1 MELAWT
7 NQLSIG
13 NAVIDSDHK
22 NLIAKINGIVHAIK
36 TRDRHAMPQAFEAL
50 EYWLHIHFENEEKIA
65 RAVNFDFSK
74 HRPAQQHLLRD
85 IRQTR
90 DGLIARKGLWHDS
103 VADHAINF
111 IKSWMLDGHIGDLDM
126 QMKPALQAIDYKFWP
141 GWREGETNHAAGHI
155 ASLYVQIFDT
165 PIPCVG

>member
-1 MELAWT
+1 MEFAWT
-7 NQLSIG
+7 SQLSIG

-36 TRDRHAMPQAFEAL
+36 TRDRSAMPKAFDAL

-65 RAVNFDFSK
+65 RVVNFDFSK
-74 HRPAQQHLLRD
+74 HSPAQQNSLKELR
-85 IRQTR
+85 QMR

-103 VADHAINF
+103 VADHSINF
-111 IKSWMLDGHIGDLDM
+111 MKSWMIDGHIGDLDM
-126 QMKPALQAIDYKFWP
+126 QMKPALQAFDYKFWP
-141 GWREGETNHAAGHI
+141 GWREGETNRIAGHI

-165 PIPCVG
+165 PIPCAG